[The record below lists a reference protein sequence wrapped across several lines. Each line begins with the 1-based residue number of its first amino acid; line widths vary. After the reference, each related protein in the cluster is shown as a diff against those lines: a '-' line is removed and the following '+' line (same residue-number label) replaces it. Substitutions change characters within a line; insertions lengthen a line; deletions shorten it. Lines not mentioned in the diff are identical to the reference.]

1 MKLLWLVSFITVIA
15 LVPSA
20 TAVLVITTNAATDIT
35 SGSVTLN
42 GVAAGVVA
50 PTVVWFEYS
59 GTSTGYKYKTA
70 NQTITV
76 DGAFSTTLNGVPLM
90 TNSQYYYRAVG
101 GGTSGAQVSFQML
114 KLTAIP
120 DYNFDS
126 GFQDVVDSKLNPTN
140 MSLVASTPYTDIL
153 GSIFWGIVFSLIF
166 VIIWIR
172 QEDIT
177 IPTFLGLIIGAS
189 LWSSMPSDWTS
200 MAMSLTVVSFAGLMY
215 SILKSR
221 S

>member
-1 MKLLWLVSFITVIA
+1 MKLLWIVSLLVIIA

-20 TAVLVITTNAATDIT
+20 TAVLVITTNAASGIS

-42 GVAAGVVA
+42 GDAAGIVA

-59 GTSTGYKYKTA
+59 GISSSYKYKTP

-76 DGAFSTTLNGVPLM
+76 DGAFTATITGLPLM
-90 TNSQYYYRAVG
+90 TNSVYYYRAVG

-114 KLTAIP
+114 KLTEIP

-126 GFQDVVDSKLNPTN
+126 GYQDVIDSNLNPTN
-140 MSLVASTPYTDIL
+140 MSLVASTPYTDLL
-153 GSIFWGIVFSLIF
+153 GAIFWGIVFSLIF

-172 QEDIT
+172 QEDIV
-177 IPTFLGLIIGAS
+177 IPTLLGLIIGAA
-189 LWSSMPSDWTS
+189 LWSSMPPDWTS

-215 SILKSR
+215 SILKAR
-221 S
+221 G